1 MRHLFFIPILSTAL
15 ASACLSIP
23 LPAGA
28 PGGGGGGGGGGG
40 STAVGYAAT
49 ALVLAA
55 FADSVQ
61 GAGCEPLLVGAW
73 RDAALELA
81 AAEPDPLPDSVR
93 RLAAEEVGRAMP
105 RIRALCAQTTPRLER
120 LRQIREEL
128 AGPADSVA
136 AEPLFAPVYFAPGER
151 RVRDDS
157 VRDRLRALGRRLV
170 ERPLPMMLVVE
181 GFAGEDEPAGLALAR
196 AQAVVAEM
204 RRGGHT
210 VGCRA
215 AVGRGSAVGRRPPVG
230 DGAFQR
236 RVTFALDYQER
247 AR

>member
-1 MRHLFFIPILSTAL
+1 MRRLLPFLPVFI
-15 ASACLSIP
+15 ASACVSIP
-23 LPAGA
+23 LPAGM
-28 PGGGGGGGGGGG
+28 PGGGGGGGGGG
-40 STAVGYAAT
+40 AAAGYAAT
-49 ALVLAA
+49 ALVLAV
-55 FADSVQ
+55 FADSAQ

-81 AAEPDPLPDSVR
+81 AAAPDPLPDSLR

-105 RIRALCAQTTPRLER
+105 RIRELCAQSTPRVER
-120 LRQIREEL
+120 LRQIRAEL

-136 AEPLFAPVYFAPGER
+136 TEPLFAPVYFAPGER
-151 RVRDDS
+151 AVRDDS
-157 VRDRLRALGRRLV
+157 VRHRLRALGRRLV

-215 AVGRGSAVGRRPPVG
+215 AVGRNAAVGRRPPG
-230 DGAFQR
+230 GEGAFQR